1 MVKGL
6 VIQPFL
12 MLYYSFVTD
21 AFFSVLTLLCGA
33 LCHPEAHVSSTAL
46 YFSCLPKF
54 LSVV

>member
-33 LCHPEAHVSSTAL
+33 LCHPKAHVSSTAL